1 MAREDTR
8 HVSAEPPREYRKIVI
23 TRLTGDFRTS
33 TEIVAEPWRDPGPGE
48 VAIRNRWAGV
58 NAVFDKNLC
67 RNTIRYVDVSP
78 PWDMGIESVGEVVA
92 TGAGVESLAVGE
104 AVATT
109 KLGHGFRDYHVIEA
123 SRCLR
128 IREPTPEVLALV
140 PSGISALVGLR
151 HVGGMGSG
159 ETVAVSAAAGG
170 TGQFVVQLAKRAGN
184 HVVGLTR
191 SASKVEAL
199 RWLGCDRAIDYTAE
213 DLREVLARE
222 YPRGIDL
229 AYDTV
234 GGEVFDAFV
243 DHLAMRGRLVVSG
256 HTSDFD
262 RPEEPVNQPRIYRKL
277 YWKSASIRGFQNPA
291 FPEHFDAAAAEI
303 LDLHYSGRLQALV
316 DATPFRGLESVAD
329 AEEHLLAGRNTG
341 KVVVALG

>member
-1 MAREDTR
+1 MSDAPPAR
-8 HVSAEPPREYRKIVI
+8 YRKIVI
-23 TRLTGDFRTS
+23 TRLTGDFRTA
-33 TEIVAEPWRDPGPGE
+33 TEIVAEAWRDPGPGE

-67 RNTIRYVDVSP
+67 RDRIHYVHVVP

-92 TGAGVESLAVGE
+92 LGPGVAGIAVGD
-104 AVATT
+104 AVATS

-123 SRCLR
+123 ARCLPVR
-128 IREPTPEVLALV
+128 AATPEVLALV

-151 HVGGMGSG
+151 HIGGLGSG
-159 ETVAVSAAAGG
+159 ETVTVSAAAGG
-170 TGQFVVQLAKRAGN
+170 IGQFVVQLAKLAGN
-184 HVVGLTR
+184 HVIGLTR
-191 SASKVEAL
+191 SAAKLGAL
-199 RWLGCDRAIDYTAE
+199 RRLGCDRAIDYTAE

-222 YPRGIDL
+222 YPQGIDL

-262 RPEEPVNQPRIYRKL
+262 RPEEPVPQPRIYRKL

-291 FPEHFDAAAAEI
+291 FPEHFAAAAAEI
-303 LDLHYSGRLQALV
+303 LDLYYSGRLQALV
-316 DATPFRGLESVAD
+316 DPTSFRGLESVAD

-341 KVVVALG
+341 KVVVAL

>member
-1 MAREDTR
+1 
-8 HVSAEPPREYRKIVI
+8 VSGALPAHYRKVVI
-23 TRLTGDFRTS
+23 ARLTGDFRS
-33 TEIVAEPWRDPGPGE
+33 ATEIVSEPWRDPRPGE

-67 RNTIRYVDVSP
+67 RNTIRYVDVVP

-92 TGAGVESLAVGE
+92 VGPGVEGLAVGD

-109 KLGHGFRDYHVIEA
+109 RLGHGFREYHVIDA
-123 SRCLR
+123 GRCLR
-128 IREPTPEVLALV
+128 IREATPEVLALV

-151 HVGGMGSG
+151 QVGEMRGG

-170 TGQFVVQLAKRAGN
+170 IGQFVVQLAKLAGN
-184 HVVGLTR
+184 HVIGLTR
-191 SASKVEAL
+191 SASKVAAL
-199 RWLGCDRAIDYTAE
+199 RRLGCDRVIDYTVE
-213 DLREVLARE
+213 DLDEVLGRE

-243 DHLAMRGRLVVSG
+243 DHLALRGRLVISG

-262 RPEEPVNQPRIYRKL
+262 RPEEPVPQPRIYRKL
-277 YWKSASIRGFQNPA
+277 YWKSASVRGFQNPA

-303 LDLHYSGRLQALV
+303 LALYYAGRLQVLV
-316 DATPFRGLESVAD
+316 DPTPFRGLESVAD
-329 AEEHLLAGRNTG
+329 AEEHLLAGHNTG
-341 KVVVALG
+341 KVVVGL

>member
-1 MAREDTR
+1 MAREEPR
-8 HVSAEPPREYRKIVI
+8 RVSDAPPARYRKIVI
-23 TRLTGDFRTS
+23 ARLTGDFRTA
-33 TEIVAEPWRDPGPGE
+33 TEIVGEDWRDPGPGE

-67 RNTIRYVDVSP
+67 RDRIRYVQVVP

-92 TGAGVESLAVGE
+92 VGAGVTGLGVGD

-109 KLGHGFRDYHVIEA
+109 KLGHGFREYHVIDA
-123 SRCLR
+123 ARCLP
-128 IREPTPEVLALV
+128 IRAATPQVLALV

-151 HVGGMGSG
+151 HIGEMRSG

-170 TGQFVVQLAKRAGN
+170 IGQFVVQLAKLAGN
-184 HVVGLTR
+184 HVIGLTR
-191 SASKVEAL
+191 SAGKVATL
-199 RWLGCDRAIDYTAE
+199 RSLGCDRVIDYTRE
-213 DLREVLARE
+213 DLHATLARE

-262 RPEEPVNQPRIYRKL
+262 RPEEPVPQPRVYRKL

-291 FPEHFDAAAAEI
+291 FPEHFAAAAAEI
-303 LDLHYSGRLQALV
+303 LDLYYSGRLQALV
-316 DATPFRGLESVAD
+316 DPTPFRGLESVAD

-341 KVVVALG
+341 KVVVGL

>member
-1 MAREDTR
+1 MSEAPPAR
-8 HVSAEPPREYRKIVI
+8 YRKIVI
-23 TRLTGDFRTS
+23 ARLTGEFRTA
-33 TEIVAEPWRDPGPGE
+33 TEIVEEAWRAPGPGE
-48 VAIRNRWAGV
+48 VAIRNHWVGV

-67 RNTIRYVDVSP
+67 RNAIRYVDVTP

-92 TGAGVESLAVGE
+92 VGPAVQGLAVGD
-104 AVATT
+104 AVATS

-123 SRCLR
+123 ARCLR
-128 IREPTPEVLALV
+128 IREPTPEVLALI

-151 HVGGMGSG
+151 HIGQLRSG
-159 ETVAVSAAAGG
+159 EVVAVSAAAGG
-170 TGQFVVQLAKRAGN
+170 IGQFVVQLAKLAGN
-184 HVVGLTR
+184 HVIGLTR
-191 SASKVEAL
+191 SAGKLEAL
-199 RWLGCDRAIDYTAE
+199 RRLGCDRAIDYTRE

-222 YPRGIDL
+222 YPRGLDL

-243 DHLAMRGRLVVSG
+243 DHLAMRGRLVISG

-262 RPEEPVNQPRIYRKL
+262 RPDEQILQPRIYRKL
-277 YWKSASIRGFQNPA
+277 YWKSASIRAFQNPA

-303 LDLHYSGRLQALV
+303 LDLYYAGRLQALV
-316 DATPFRGLESVAD
+316 DPTPFRGLEAVAD

-341 KVVVALG
+341 KVVVRLA